1 VKNFDPS
8 LYLVTDRG
16 LSRGRSHEEVVRRAI
31 AGGATL
37 VQYREKKLPVD
48 AMADEAARIL
58 RVCRERGVPFIV
70 NDSLETA
77 RRIGADG
84 LHLGQDDLDP
94 AEARAILGEGFV
106 IGVSVHDARE
116 AEEAERKGAD
126 YVAANGV
133 FPTASKLDLGTPLTL
148 AGLSAIA
155 RATSLPVV
163 AIGGIHA
170 GNAADAIRAG
180 AAGVAVIS
188 AVVSADDIEGAC
200 GALRAAIDAARGGG
214 GGGASR

>member
-1 VKNFDPS
+1 
-8 LYLVTDRG
+8 
-16 LSRGRSHEEVVRRAI
+16 
-31 AGGATL
+31 
-37 VQYREKKLPVD
+37 VQYREKNLPPD

-58 RVCRERGVPFIV
+58 RVCREGGVPFIV

-77 RRIGADG
+77 RKTGADG

-94 AEARAILGEGFV
+94 AEARAILGEGVV
-106 IGVSVHDARE
+106 IGVSVHDAEE
-116 AEEAERKGAD
+116 AEEAEGKGAD

-133 FPTASKLDLGTPLTL
+133 FPTASKTGLGAPLTL
-148 AGLSAIA
+148 AGLSSIV
-155 RATSLPVV
+155 RATTLPVV

-180 AAGVAVIS
+180 AAGLAVIS

-200 GALRAAIDAARGGG
+200 GALRAAIDAAR
-214 GGGASR
+214 ARR